1 VTDKRKAPACRELG
15 LGGGNRKSISNYK
28 ILFPPPKSKR
38 FHSFFGENK
47 VSSESKSALR
57 QIVEKQQPQLFW
69 DPADPTKTRLSAKV
83 VHLTAPPEAPKR
95 SSNRKR
101 KSPLAAQWND
111 VFLDEVVPFEAFRE
125 LSPVARSLLLDLF
138 NVARCIGTE
147 TPIGSSARM
156 AADMLKMGKST
167 GAEAISELEASGF
180 IVSFVRGLQH
190 RKERVASN
198 WRLTFL
204 PFKGTPPTRD
214 FVRRHFK
221 AKDMQGFEETKAKF
235 FNEKIEAMWLENQAK
250 YADEPADFDES

>member
-1 VTDKRKAPACRELG
+1 MPTASAKSSLRE
-15 LGGGNRKSISNYK
+15 
-28 ILFPPPKSKR
+28 
-38 FHSFFGENK
+38 
-47 VSSESKSALR
+47 
-57 QIVEKQQPQLFW
+57 IVERLHPQLFW
-69 DPADPTKTRLSAKV
+69 EPDDPTRTRLSAKV
-83 VHLTAPPEAPKR
+83 VSLTPPEAQKR
-95 SSNRKR
+95 PSNRKR

-147 TPIGSSARM
+147 TPIGSSSRM

-180 IVSFVRGLQH
+180 IVSVVRGRQH
-190 RKERVASN
+190 RRERVASN

-204 PFKGTPPTRD
+204 PFKGNPPTRD

-221 AKDMQGFEETKAKF
+221 AKDMEAFEATNAKF
-235 FNEKIEAMWLENQAK
+235 FNEKLESMWLENQAK
-250 YADEPADFDES
+250 YADKPADFDESQCA